1 MGRVAVHRKSYRRS
15 AHRLDRE
22 EQELGEALERRP
34 PWCRHVPV
42 AADSHAPAAHLSE
55 GEAAAGRRDLA
66 PGAVAVEGGTRKDAL
81 DEGAVVIGGLLAH
94 REARD
99 ENVSSG
105 LEILAAEAV
114 EAARPYLHRV
124 GGPPIGRRSL
134 GGD

>member
-1 MGRVAVHRKSYRRS
+1 M
-15 AHRLDRE
+15 
-22 EQELGEALERRP
+22 
-34 PWCRHVPV
+34 PV

-81 DEGAVVIGGLLAH
+81 DEGAVVIGGLLAQ

-134 GGD
+134 SG